1 MFIKFDLIAAAK
13 VKNEPGVAQT
23 YHCLALNSNA
33 LLIHCT
39 TERRYIKLLLT
50 FPTNSYC
57 SSWF

>member
-39 TERRYIKLLLT
+39 HGASVYQTVVNFSNK
-50 FPTNSYC
+50 
-57 SSWF
+57 